1 MARNTRK
8 TSKPNGRKLSKRK
21 GNKKS
26 MKKQK
31 GGGDLQIVQYE
42 DYGRRPITK
51 TVDSTSLEEIIKS
64 INISMKNF
72 NQRIIGCEIELRIPS
87 ENVRYY

>member
-8 TSKPNGRKLSKRK
+8 TSKPNGRKRK

-72 NQRIIGCEIELRIPS
+72 NQRIIGCENELHIPS
-87 ENVRYY
+87 ENHRYY